1 MNNPSIPNWFGVGT
15 MCLDELELK
24 EKLEYEKAQLE
35 MLRMDIVNT
44 EVRIAL
50 LEDKL
55 EEEI

>member
-35 MLRMDIVNT
+35 MLRMDIANT
-44 EVRIAL
+44 ELRIASM
-50 LEDKL
+50 EDKL
-55 EEEI
+55 SAE